1 MPDTNEFNAE
11 FFDDASAA
19 WRSNK
24 IVHKGGTF
32 HYTCQ
37 AMSVSRGRPCGKK
50 VYMKPGTSW
59 RAELRTGTIPMS
71 LYCWHHRQT
80 RPNTTTENSS

>member
-1 MPDTNEFNAE
+1 MSDTTEFNAA

-24 IVHKGGTF
+24 IVHNGGTF

-50 VYMKPGTSW
+50 VYMKPGT
-59 RAELRTGTIPMS
+59 IPMS

-80 RPNTTTENSS
+80 RPYTTTENGS